1 MYKMYIYHEQIS
13 NLTLGPPERYLILFI
28 CKCSKIQT
36 NPQPGA
42 LLKAPSTVVKD
53 VPFVPPIVYLLRRR
67 LHHQKVVFTKGSAV
81 CCFVYW

>member
-42 LLKAPSTVVKD
+42 LLKAQA
-53 VPFVPPIVYLLRRR
+53 L
-67 LHHQKVVFTKGSAV
+67 
-81 CCFVYW
+81 W